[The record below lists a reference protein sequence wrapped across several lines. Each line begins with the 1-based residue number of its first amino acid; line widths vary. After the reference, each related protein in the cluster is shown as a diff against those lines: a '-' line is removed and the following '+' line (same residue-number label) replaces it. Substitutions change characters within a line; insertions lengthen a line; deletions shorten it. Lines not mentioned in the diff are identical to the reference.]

1 MPVHDLSYQHWA
13 GVRHDRPLALV
24 LARAQIRAVLGR
36 RIVRFLLLVSAGFTL
51 AWGGMIYVE
60 THVVRAGPLARIA
73 NVVTVDDQSFRN
85 FLSRQRLVHL
95 LLCLAAADL
104 IALDRRHRALP
115 LYLSRPLRARDYVA
129 AKALA
134 IAVPLSLA
142 TWVPAFVLILVKC
155 ILRGDVRWLGPF
167 PWLPASI
174 LGYSVALIVPLT
186 LLTLALS
193 SLSRSPRSAGAA
205 VFAVLALSGAIGQA
219 FAALTHHPEWQLL
232 SIHANLDQ
240 VASLL
245 FGNAAPLE
253 VPRPAA
259 VVVLL
264 GVCAGAME
272 ILRRRVRAVD
282 VIGGA

>member
-1 MPVHDLSYQHWA
+1 MPVHDLSYQHWN

-36 RIVRFLLLVSAGFTL
+36 RIVRFLLLVSIGFTL
-51 AWGGMIYVE
+51 AWGGMVYLE
-60 THVVRAGPLARIA
+60 THVVRAGPLSRLA
-73 NVVTVDDQSFRN
+73 NVVKVDDQSFRN
-85 FLSRQRLVHL
+85 FLARQRLVHL

-115 LYLSRPLRARDYVA
+115 LYLSRPLRGRDYVV

-134 IAVPLSLA
+134 IVVPLSLA
-142 TWVPAFVLILVKC
+142 TWVPAFLLILVKC
-155 ILRGDVRWLGPF
+155 VLRGDVRWLGEF

-174 LGYSVALIVPLT
+174 LGYSVALMVPLT

-193 SLSRSPRSAGAA
+193 SLSRSPRSASAA
-205 VFAVLALSGAIGQA
+205 VFAALALSGAIGQA
-219 FAALTHHPEWQLL
+219 FAGLTHQPLWQLL

-240 VASLL
+240 VASLM
-245 FGNAAPLE
+245 FGNAPPFD

-259 VVVLL
+259 ALVLL
-264 GVCAGAME
+264 AVCAGSIE